1 MARWGGRL
9 ILGGL
14 ALVFL
19 LSGLY
24 QAAHDSP
31 TVDEAVDIASGVT
44 SLARHDLRLNP
55 EHDLLV
61 HVLSAGPA
69 LLAHPVIP
77 DGPGYRS
84 GDWFDHTDEF
94 VRANRAAGKLDRV
107 VFLARLVP
115 LVEGLLVALALYVLT
130 DRLLGGTPAVF
141 ATGLWLST
149 PVFVGFSH
157 VVSLDIT
164 FTMTVLGLCLALAND
179 HQRVSG
185 RSSIIV
191 GAALGAALLARH
203 SGLVLVPAV
212 AVSAVASRWGA
223 GRRTSVEAVL
233 CAWVTAWVAVWS
245 AFVVFGSSIDVFGP
259 SRFDGLIGQQRS
271 QSALVRL
278 ALAVPWPKAWA
289 GGLAYLAST
298 STARP
303 AYLFGHSWVGGRWW
317 FFPGS
322 LLVKAPLGLVAVLAL
337 LPIGCWR
344 VEPSVRRRLAAVLAP
359 AAAALV
365 LQLLLQPLDL
375 GLRYSIPVVAIGIVA
390 AASIT
395 LWFRGRPAL
404 VGAAGL
410 AATQLAAMIVAT
422 PHSIAWTPPPF
433 TAGYR
438 WASDSNIDYGQDERA
453 VEHWAAGKYPA
464 VALLLPRGTDIPPG
478 SKRLLGS
485 DPATVRGW
493 VAVSATRLTVLNRD
507 ELSWLRGYCPIGT
520 INGSVLVYRFDGPP
534 DTTPGSAMP
543 AGVCHTEYSRRV

>member
-1 MARWGGRL
+1 MGRWGGRL

-19 LSGLY
+19 ASGLY

-61 HVLSAGPA
+61 HVLPAGPA

-77 DGPGYRS
+77 EGPGYRR

-94 VRANRAAGKLDRV
+94 LRANRAAGKLDRV

-115 LVEGLLVALALYVLT
+115 LLEGLLVALALYALT
-130 DRLLGGTPAVF
+130 DRLLGRTPAVV
-141 ATGLWLST
+141 AAGLWLST

-157 VVSLDIT
+157 VVSLDVT
-164 FTMTVLGLCLALAND
+164 FTLAVLAVCLALAHD
-179 HQRVSG
+179 HRQPSR
-185 RSSIIV
+185 RSAILV
-191 GAALGAALLARH
+191 GLALGGALVARH

-223 GRRTSVEAVL
+223 GRRASIEAVL
-233 CAWVTAWVAVWS
+233 AAWGTAWVAVWV
-245 AFVVFGSSIDVFGP
+245 AFVAFGSSVDVFAG

-271 QSALVRL
+271 QSVLVRL
-278 ALAVPWPKAWA
+278 ALAVPWPKEWA
-289 GGLAYLAST
+289 GGLAYLALT

-303 AYLFGHSWVGGRWW
+303 AYLFGHAWVGGRWW

-322 LLVKAPLGLVAVLAL
+322 LLVKAPLGLVVVLLL
-337 LPIGCWR
+337 LPVGCWR
-344 VEPSVRRRLAAVLAP
+344 LEPSARRRMGAVLAP
-359 AAAALV
+359 VAAALL
-365 LQLLLQPLDL
+365 LQLLVQPLDL
-375 GLRYSIPVVAIGIVA
+375 GLRYAIPVVAIGLVA

-395 LWFRGRPAL
+395 LWFRGRPAV

-410 AATQLAAMIVAT
+410 AATQIAAMIVAT

-453 VEHWAAGKYPA
+453 VEHWAAGKHPA

-478 SKRLLGS
+478 STRLLGS

-493 VAVSATRLTVLNRD
+493 VAVSATRLTVLNRG
-507 ELSWLRGYCPIGT
+507 ELSWLRGYCPVGT
-520 INGSVLVYRFDGPP
+520 INGSVLVFRIAGPP
-534 DTTPGSAMP
+534 DTRPGPPIP
-543 AGVCHTEYSRRV
+543 AGVCRTDYSRRV